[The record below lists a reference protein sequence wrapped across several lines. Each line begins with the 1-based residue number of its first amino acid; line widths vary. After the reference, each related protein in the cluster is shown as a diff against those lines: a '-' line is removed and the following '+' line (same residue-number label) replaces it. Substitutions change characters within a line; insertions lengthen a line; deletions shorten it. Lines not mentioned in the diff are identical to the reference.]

1 MFVEHSKYNFMIFI
15 LQIIGGGRGDYNEP
29 QSDLV
34 IAQQNYNLRASKKI
48 NGHDFLFFTINSLKY
63 TNKSFS

>member
-1 MFVEHSKYNFMIFI
+1 MFVEHSKYSFMIFI

-48 NGHDFLFFTINSLKY
+48 K
-63 TNKSFS
+63 